1 MVWTYYVVIKIAL
14 RKNQISCT
22 NLWAHVLDR
31 TKIWSTANLV
41 FFSLFFKSFRLENM
55 SFFFTMRVLYGYD
68 QVAMNV
74 GLETLEPRPNS
85 REQVK

>member
-1 MVWTYYVVIKIAL
+1 
-14 RKNQISCT
+14 
-22 NLWAHVLDR
+22 
-31 TKIWSTANLV
+31 
-41 FFSLFFKSFRLENM
+41 M